1 MELLRDVFH
10 EEDWPE
16 AAENMY
22 ERIEVLGR
30 GSFGL
35 VWMGR
40 RRPKPVNDDDDE
52 FVALKNIEIKESK
65 GKVYAEREISILKE
79 LRHPNVI
86 RLIRAFP
93 VYMNTSRLVSLQLAR
108 GPNLQRVV
116 AKRGALGL
124 PLARLISRQL
134 ISAVSY
140 LHGRAVLHRDIKPTN
155 LILEN
160 TELPSQDYYEYSH
173 DLAIWSDGKEAQEMV
188 ARNKWK
194 MMLVDFGFARA
205 LEEKEYKS
213 QSKPLR
219 NSIMLE
225 RKIGKP
231 GSDDD
236 DDDDELDELAL
247 IEKTVAAL
255 RRDSVRED
263 DEPFV
268 AIDEGENV
276 KQRTSFVSN
285 LDSLHQ
291 IQEDDETKD
300 VQGDIASS
308 SSQKP
313 KRKSAMRLLSTR
325 KETRGSQ
332 TRTKL
337 KSMSALGT
345 KAYAAPEIKHKL
357 RNKTDADK
365 NKPNAALT
373 ECVADY
379 GMVVDA
385 YSVGWTLR
393 VILTGVPPNSTI
405 SNYMRK
411 HHGREII
418 EEDVEVGC
426 CGCFGE
432 TSDAAK
438 TTSVFRVRDPDQMPK
453 TATLFISELTKMNPD
468 QRMSVREAQN
478 HPWIKGDAVEDQ
490 YQVIQG
496 DIPSFHGDPV
506 VPLKCAGKLSQIV
519 IEHQNHLR

>member
-1 MELLRDVFH
+1 M
-10 EEDWPE
+10 
-16 AAENMY
+16 
-22 ERIEVLGR
+22 
-30 GSFGL
+30 
-35 VWMGR
+35 
-40 RRPKPVNDDDDE
+40 
-52 FVALKNIEIKESK
+52 
-65 GKVYAEREISILKE
+65 
-79 LRHPNVI
+79 
-86 RLIRAFP
+86 
-93 VYMNTSRLVSLQLAR
+93 YMNTSRLVSLQLAR

-236 DDDDELDELAL
+236 DDDELDELAL

-268 AIDEGENV
+268 AIDEGEKV

-291 IQEDDETKD
+291 IQEDGETKD
-300 VQGDIASS
+300 VQGDIAVSYTHLTL
-308 SSQKP
+308 P
-313 KRKSAMRLLSTR
+313 TILL
-325 KETRGSQ
+325 
-332 TRTKL
+332 
-337 KSMSALGT
+337 
-345 KAYAAPEIKHKL
+345 
-357 RNKTDADK
+357 
-365 NKPNAALT
+365 
-373 ECVADY
+373 V
-379 GMVVDA
+379 
-385 YSVGWTLR
+385 
-393 VILTGVPPNSTI
+393 
-405 SNYMRK
+405 
-411 HHGREII
+411 
-418 EEDVEVGC
+418 
-426 CGCFGE
+426 
-432 TSDAAK
+432 
-438 TTSVFRVRDPDQMPK
+438 
-453 TATLFISELTKMNPD
+453 
-468 QRMSVREAQN
+468 
-478 HPWIKGDAVEDQ
+478 
-490 YQVIQG
+490 
-496 DIPSFHGDPV
+496 
-506 VPLKCAGKLSQIV
+506 
-519 IEHQNHLR
+519 